1 MWKGYVA
8 RMKEIR
14 NYLKIFGQDLK
25 EGENLKE
32 KGVDEGIILNGP

>member
-1 MWKGYVA
+1 MWKGQVA
-8 RMKEIR
+8 RMKGIR
-14 NYLKIFGQDLK
+14 NYLQIFSQDLK